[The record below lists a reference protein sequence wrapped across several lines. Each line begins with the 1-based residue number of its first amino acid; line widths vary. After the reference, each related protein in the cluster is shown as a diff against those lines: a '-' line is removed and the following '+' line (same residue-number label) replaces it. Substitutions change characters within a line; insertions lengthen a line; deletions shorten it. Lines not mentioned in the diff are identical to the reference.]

1 MSHEPPSP
9 KVAYLFLAL
18 SSLFWAFNIVLARAL
33 HADIPPIALNFWRWT
48 IALAIILPFTIRQAR
63 LQWVAVRRE
72 WRYLALLGFTG
83 MAAFHC
89 LQYYA
94 LNLTTAINVSL
105 ILAITP
111 VAIPIMAW
119 MFWGDRVTAR
129 QGLGILLSF
138 LGVAAIV
145 TRADPVAVLSRGLA
159 AGDLVELAAMILWA
173 LYSTLVRWRPPDLH
187 PNTMLVCSMTPAVL
201 FILPLYLWED
211 AYVRSMPLDLQSVAT
226 VFAVAV
232 LASVLAFIFFNRAV
246 EAVGPT
252 RAGLFIHLIPLFATG
267 AAVAFL
273 GERLFPYHGIGA
285 TAIAGG
291 LYLTTT
297 QGRKSRGAET

>member
-1 MSHEPPSP
+1 MSHQPPSH

-18 SSLFWAFNIVLARAL
+18 ASLFWAFNIVLARAL

-48 IALAIILPFTIRQAR
+48 IALAIVLPFTVGQVRA
-63 LQWVAVRRE
+63 QWAAVRRE

-119 MFWGDRVTAR
+119 MFWDDRLTAR
-129 QGLGILLSF
+129 QGIGILLSF

-145 TRADPVAVLSRGLA
+145 TRADPMAVLSHGLA

-173 LYSTLVRWRPPDLH
+173 LYSTLVRWRPADLH
-187 PNTMLVCSMTPAVL
+187 PNTVLVCSMTPAVL
-201 FILPLYLWED
+201 FILPVYLWEH
-211 AYVRSMPLDLQSVAT
+211 ANVRPMPFDLQSVAT
-226 VFAVAV
+226 VTAVAV

-252 RAGLFIHLIPLFATG
+252 RAGLFIHLIPVFATA

-273 GERLFPYHGIGA
+273 GEKLFPYHAIGA
-285 TAIAGG
+285 AAIAAG

-297 QGRKSRGAET
+297 RGHRAGKSAD

>member
-1 MSHEPPSP
+1 MSHQPPSP

-33 HADIPPIALNFWRWT
+33 HADIPPVALNFWRWT
-48 IALAIILPFTIRQAR
+48 IALAIVLPFTIRYV
-63 LQWVAVRRE
+63 LMQWSAVRRE
-72 WRYLALLGFTG
+72 WAYLALLGFTG

-111 VAIPIMAW
+111 VAIPIMAFL
-119 MFWGDRVTAR
+119 FWGDRVTPR

-138 LGVAAIV
+138 AAVAAIV
-145 TRADPVAVLSRGLA
+145 TRGDPVAVLSRGLA

-173 LYSTLVRWRPPDLH
+173 LYSTLVRWRPADLH
-187 PNTMLVCSMTPAVL
+187 PNTVLVCSMTPAVL
-201 FILPLYLWED
+201 FILPVYLWED
-211 AYVRSMPLDLQSVAT
+211 AFVRSMPVSLQSVAT
-226 VFAVAV
+226 VIAVAV

-246 EAVGPT
+246 ESVGST
-252 RAGLFIHLIPLFATG
+252 CAGLFIHLIPLFATA

-273 GERLFPYHGIGA
+273 GERLFVYHGAGA
-285 TAIAGG
+285 AAIAVG

-297 QGRKSRGAET
+297 RGRRGRQPAV

>member
-1 MSHEPPSP
+1 MSHQPPSP
-9 KVAYLFLAL
+9 KTAYLFLTLA
-18 SSLFWAFNIVLARAL
+18 SLFWAFNIVLARAL
-33 HADIPPIALNFWRWT
+33 HADIPPIALNFWRWA
-48 IALAIILPFTIRQAR
+48 IALAIVLPFMIRQTAA
-63 LQWVAVRRE
+63 QWAAVRRE

-119 MFWGDRVTAR
+119 MFWGDRLTAR
-129 QGLGILLSF
+129 QGMGILLSF

-145 TRADPVAVLSRGLA
+145 TRADPLAVLLHGLA

-173 LYSTLVRWRPPDLH
+173 LYSTLVRWRPADLH
-187 PNTMLVCSMTPAVL
+187 PNTVLVCSMAPAVL
-201 FILPLYLWED
+201 FILPVYLWED
-211 AYVRSMPLDLQSVAT
+211 AFVRSMPVTLQSVAT
-226 VFAVAV
+226 VVAVAV

-246 EAVGPT
+246 ESVGPT
-252 RAGLFIHLIPLFATG
+252 RAGLFIHLIPLFATA

-285 TAIAGG
+285 AAIAVG

-297 QGRKSRGAET
+297 QGRRARSPVA

>member
-1 MSHEPPSP
+1 MSHQPPSQN
-9 KVAYLFLAL
+9 VAYLFLAL
-18 SSLFWAFNIVLARAL
+18 SSMFWAFNIVLARAL

-48 IALAIILPFTIRQAR
+48 IALAVFLPFGVRQVRA
-63 LQWVAVRRE
+63 QWAAVRRE
-72 WRYLALLGFTG
+72 WSYLALLGFTG
-83 MAAFHC
+83 MAAFHS

-119 MFWGDRVTAR
+119 MFWDDRVTGR

-138 LGVAAIV
+138 GGVAAIV
-145 TRADPVAVLSRGLA
+145 TRGDPMAVLSRGLA

-173 LYSTLVRWRPPDLH
+173 LYSTLVRWRPADLH
-187 PNTMLVCSMTPAVL
+187 PNTVLVCSMTPAVL

-211 AYVRSMPLDLQSVAT
+211 AFVRSMPLNLQSIAT
-226 VFAVAV
+226 VSAVAV

-246 EAVGPT
+246 ESVGPT
-252 RAGLFIHLIPLFATG
+252 RAGLFIHLIPLFATA

-273 GERLFPYHGIGA
+273 GEKLFAYHGFGA
-285 TAIAGG
+285 AAIAAG

-297 QGRKSRGAET
+297 RGRKRRAEA

>member
-9 KVAYLFLAL
+9 KTAYLFLTL

-48 IALAIILPFTIRQAR
+48 IALAIVLPFTVRYAW
-63 LQWVAVRRE
+63 LQRAAVRRE
-72 WRYLALLGFTG
+72 WAYLALLGFTG

-119 MFWGDRVTAR
+119 MFWGDRVTPR

-138 LGVAAIV
+138 AGVAAIV
-145 TRADPVAVLSRGLA
+145 TRGDPVAVLSRGLA

-187 PNTMLVCSMTPAVL
+187 PNTVLVCSMTPAVL
-201 FILPLYLWED
+201 FILPVYLWED
-211 AYVRSMPLDLQSVAT
+211 AFVRSMPVSLQSVAT
-226 VFAVAV
+226 VVAVAV

-246 EAVGPT
+246 ESVGPT
-252 RAGLFIHLIPLFATG
+252 RAGLFIHLIPLFATA
-267 AAVAFL
+267 AAVALL
-273 GERLFPYHGIGA
+273 GERLFAYHGIGA
-285 TAIAGG
+285 GAIALG

-297 QGRKSRGAET
+297 QKRQP

>member
-9 KVAYLFLAL
+9 NVAYLFLAL

-48 IALAIILPFTIRQAR
+48 IALAIVLPFMIRQAAA
-63 LQWVAVRRE
+63 QWAAVRRE

-129 QGLGILLSF
+129 QGFGILLSF

-145 TRADPVAVLSRGLA
+145 TRADPMAVLSRGLA

-173 LYSTLVRWRPPDLH
+173 LYSTLVRWRPADLH
-187 PNTMLVCSMTPAVL
+187 PNTVLVCSMTPAVL
-201 FILPLYLWED
+201 FILPVYLWEN
-211 AYVRSMPLDLQSVAT
+211 AYVRPMPFDLQSIAT
-226 VFAVAV
+226 VTAVAV

-252 RAGLFIHLIPLFATG
+252 RAGLFIHLIPLFATA

-273 GERLFPYHGIGA
+273 GERLFLYHGIGA
-285 TAIAGG
+285 TAIAAG

-297 QGRKSRGAET
+297 QGRKARGTET